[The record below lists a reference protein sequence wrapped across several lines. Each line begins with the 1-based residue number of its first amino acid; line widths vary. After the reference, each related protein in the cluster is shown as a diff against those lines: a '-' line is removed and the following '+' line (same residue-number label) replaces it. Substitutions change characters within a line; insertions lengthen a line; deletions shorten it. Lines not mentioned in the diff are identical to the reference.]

1 MMRMKPLFRPW
12 LDHHDRGISHW
23 SVLSSEEMDGND
35 GTREDTEDTT
45 MFLQIEEVMC
55 TIPVSVADRD

>member
-1 MMRMKPLFRPW
+1 MYFDTSLKTSRV
-12 LDHHDRGISHW
+12 DW

-35 GTREDTEDTT
+35 GTHEDTEDTT

-55 TIPVSVADRD
+55 PIPVSAADRD